1 MIVPRDLTP
10 EDREEL
16 QNMLSICDIYPHR
29 RVVFFA
35 ELLKLRAVADA
46 MKRHPR
52 QQHPAVQRAIEA
64 LPKYPNRIGFER
76 LDEPDPASL
85 EAGQS
90 LKLI

>member
-64 LPKYPNRIGFER
+64 LPKYRTASASSAWTNRIR
-76 LDEPDPASL
+76 RVSKPASR
-85 EAGQS
+85 
-90 LKLI
+90 